1 MLGVAV
7 FVLEALLLVVVVV
20 TEVVLVPVL
29 PVVPVNEEGLTVGV
43 GIVPVLVTTVVCA
56 PEADV

>member
-1 MLGVAV
+1 MLDIAV
-7 FVLEALLLVVVVV
+7 FVLESLLLVVVV
-20 TEVVLVPVL
+20 
-29 PVVPVNEEGLTVGV
+29 VNEEGLTVGV

>member
-7 FVLEALLLVVVVV
+7 FVLEALLLVAVVV
-20 TEVVLVPVL
+20 TGVVFVLVL
-29 PVVPVNEEGLTVGV
+29 LVVPVDEEGLTVGV
-43 GIVPVLVTTVVCA
+43 GIVPVLVTNVVSA